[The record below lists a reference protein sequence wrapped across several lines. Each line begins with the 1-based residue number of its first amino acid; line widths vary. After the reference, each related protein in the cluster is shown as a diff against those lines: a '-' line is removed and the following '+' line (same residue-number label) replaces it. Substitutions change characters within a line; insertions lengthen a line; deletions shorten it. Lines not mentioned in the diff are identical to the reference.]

1 MWLAPLP
8 AILHLW
14 HRANA
19 ADVAIGVVLNDA
31 NGPINQWQEAGCG
44 QLALTSLHQFEYL
57 GALVVRLG
65 VDANDGVGL
74 RHVPAVL
81 ALGSLQLPLVGQ
93 LFDVHQQVLMVLAVD
108 VHMHAHDLYR
118 HGLLLATGADDGV
131 LHGFQ
136 RVRSLSD
143 VQFHSPF
150 VSWTTTF
157 CWNAPMNLG

>member
-1 MWLAPLP
+1 MWLAPPP
-8 AILHLW
+8 AILYLW

-31 NGPINQWQEAGCG
+31 DSPINQRQKAGRG
-44 QLALTSLHQFEYL
+44 QLALTPLHQFEYL

-81 ALGSLQLPLVGQ
+81 ALGSPQLSLVGQ
-93 LFDVHQQVLMVLAVD
+93 LFDVHQQVLMILAVD
-108 VHMHAHDLYR
+108 VHMHAHDLYW
-118 HGLLLATGADDGV
+118 HGLLLAVGADDGV

-157 CWNAPMNLG
+157 CWDAPMDLG